1 MKKDVRLV
9 ALAFFLVAITLRF
22 VPHFPNMAPVAALA
36 LFAGCYL
43 SGGVG
48 LVLAFGAMAASDLI
62 GHWFDVPGMG
72 FYDRTTM
79 LTVYLALGLTASVG
93 TLLRGRVNVATVPV
107 ASVAGTLIFF
117 ITTNFAC
124 WLDPLMGYAP
134 TFEGFSSCYINA
146 IPFARNTLLGDLF
159 YSSALF
165 GLYSLVVLPKW
176 NASSKPV
183 Q

>member
-9 ALAFFLVAITLRF
+9 ALAFFLLAIALRF
-22 VPHFPNMAPVAALA
+22 IPHFPNMAPVAALA

-48 LVLAFGAMAASDLI
+48 LVLAFGAMAASDVI

-72 FYDRTTM
+72 FYDRSTM
-79 LTVYLALGLTASVG
+79 LTVYLALGLTAGVG
-93 TLLRGRVNVATVPV
+93 TLLRGRVSVATVPV

-134 TFEGFSSCYINA
+134 TLEGLSRCYLNA

-165 GLYSLVVLPKW
+165 GLYSLVVLPQW
-176 NASSKPV
+176 NAILKPV
-183 Q
+183 K